1 MVTDQQVK
9 HLFKLVFRHDKP
21 VAAAAAKAGMSESTA
36 RKYLRLAELPSE
48 VKPLHTWRT
57 RSDPFA
63 AVWEEAKAYM
73 LGNPEKNVKMVFGVL
88 QRRYPRKF
96 QPGQL
101 RTLQRRVKKW
111 RETGMDC

>member
-9 HLFKLVFRHDKP
+9 LLFKLVFRQDKP
-21 VAAAAAKAGMSESTA
+21 VAKAAVIAGICESTA
-36 RKYLRLAELPSE
+36 RKYLRLTRLPSE

-63 AVWEEAKAYM
+63 EVWEEVKAYM
-73 LGNPEKNVKMVFGVL
+73 RTNPDKNVKKVFGEF
-88 QRRYPRKF
+88 QRRYPGKF

-101 RTLQRRVKKW
+101 RTLQRRVKQW
-111 RETGMDC
+111 RETGTDR